1 MRIGEKVIKLHE
13 ERELLG
19 RFLIIQGSRPNLV
32 PELEETVSEYDM
44 SVVPCSLCAGDGA
57 LNVPSDKASL
67 MHSQTSKG
75 TGL

>member
-1 MRIGEKVIKLHE
+1 MRIGEKVIKLRE

-32 PELEETVSEYDM
+32 PELDETIGEYDM

-57 LNVPSDKASL
+57 LHMPSDKASL
-67 MHSQTSKG
+67 VHSKTSKG